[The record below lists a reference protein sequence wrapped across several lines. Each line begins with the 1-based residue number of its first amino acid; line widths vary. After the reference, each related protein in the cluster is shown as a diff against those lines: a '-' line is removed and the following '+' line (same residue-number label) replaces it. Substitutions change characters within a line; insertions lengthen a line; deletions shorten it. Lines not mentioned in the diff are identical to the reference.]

1 MMQPKFNDCAIIG
14 PFQPR
19 HADNMDKIFLNDLKI
34 DTVIGVFD
42 WERQIKQT
50 LRFDIEIDY
59 DIRPAATSDDI
70 ADTIDYG
77 SIAKTVVGFVEQ
89 SDYQL
94 IETLAED
101 LAALLLTEFSIPSI
115 TLSVTKPVKLYGQ
128 NYAKI
133 VIERST

>member
-1 MMQPKFNDCAIIG
+1 
-14 PFQPR
+14 
-19 HADNMDKIFLNDLKI
+19 MDKIFLNDLKI

-70 ADTIDYG
+70 ADTMDYV

>member
-1 MMQPKFNDCAIIG
+1 
-14 PFQPR
+14 
-19 HADNMDKIFLNDLKI
+19 MDKIFLNDLKV
-34 DTVIGVFD
+34 DTVIGVFE

-50 LRFDIEIDY
+50 LRFDIEMDY
-59 DIRPAATSDDI
+59 DIRPAAASDNI
-70 ADTIDYG
+70 ADTLDYG
-77 SIAKTVVGFVEQ
+77 AIAQIVVGFVEH

-101 LAALLLTEFSIPSI
+101 LAKFLLSEFSIPSI

-133 VIERST
+133 VIERSA

>member
-1 MMQPKFNDCAIIG
+1 
-14 PFQPR
+14 
-19 HADNMDKIFLNDLKI
+19 MDKIFLNDLKI

-50 LRFDIEIDY
+50 LQFDIEMDY
-59 DIRPAATSDDI
+59 DIRPAAASDDI
-70 ADTIDYG
+70 ADTLDYG
-77 SIAKTVVGFVEQ
+77 TIAQAVVSFVEH

-101 LAALLLTEFSIPSI
+101 LARLLLNEFSIPNI

-133 VIERST
+133 VIERSA